1 MSVKRILF
9 VCTGNTCRSPMAE
22 IILKNKL
29 KLAGVKGIRVSS
41 AGLSANDGDSMS
53 KNSRLALKQL
63 GYKPYGFKS
72 RRLNL
77 DLIMKTDVVICMTA
91 GHKNCINVFDNVC
104 TINEITGLGDIIDP
118 YGGDLNVYMKTSH
131 QLEDACNIILN
142 RIITEKE
149 KI

>member
-22 IILKNKL
+22 VILKNKI
-29 KLAGVKGIRVSS
+29 KFAGVKGVKVSS
-41 AGLSANDGDSMS
+41 AGLSAVDGEPMS

-63 GYKPYGFKS
+63 GYKPYGFKARKLS
-72 RRLNL
+72 L
-77 DLIMKTDVVICMTA
+77 DIIMKSDVVICMTKS
-91 GHKNCINVFDNVC
+91 HKQCINVFENVY
-104 TINEITGLGDIIDP
+104 TVSEVTGLPDIMDP

-142 RIITEKE
+142 QILDGKE
-149 KI
+149 N